1 MRMACTWIKFEWPV
15 TTHFQVAAFLKLNVV
30 TSEVGACT
38 YANVCSPLQ
47 HKAADHVG
55 AVLSKGLHKALVI
68 APTKDQCRTVV
79 LPVPWIIKKTTTTLS
94 QSPCH
99 SPHQGPVPHSCPA
112 SSLDSK
118 ETTTT

>member
-79 LPVPWIIKKTTTTLS
+79 LPVPWIVKKQQQRDHKAHVIAPT
-94 QSPCH
+94 H
-99 SPHQGPVPHSCPA
+99 GP
-112 SSLDSK
+112 
-118 ETTTT
+118 